1 MQPLE
6 FGWVVNKWN
15 LKILKET
22 KLPILCFLVLYLKKQ
37 VYLKN
42 NKIVILITVQFNL
55 YNISYFEVIMELQK
69 KSCEVVTHGKYSLLK

>member
-6 FGWVVNKWN
+6 IWWLVNKFD

-22 KLPILCFLVLYLKKQ
+22 KLPISRFWVLCLKMQ

-42 NKIVILITVQFNL
+42 NKIFILISVTV
-55 YNISYFEVIMELQK
+55 
-69 KSCEVVTHGKYSLLK
+69 